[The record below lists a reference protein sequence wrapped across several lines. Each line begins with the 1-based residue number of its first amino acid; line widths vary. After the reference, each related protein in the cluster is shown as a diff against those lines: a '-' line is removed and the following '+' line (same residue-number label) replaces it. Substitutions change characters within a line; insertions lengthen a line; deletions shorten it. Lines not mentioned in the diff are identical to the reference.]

1 MSFGTDGTR
10 HVSGPARSGGDAL
23 SSDEERLSGGLAVSG
38 GGALSSDEERSSG
51 GAAVSGED
59 ASFGGGALSSDEER
73 LSGGLAVS
81 GEDAPF
87 GGGAQSSDEERL
99 SGGGARSGGDALPGE
114 DASSGGGPLSSVQER
129 FWFLDRM
136 HPGTALYNACSAIR
150 LSGPLD
156 PDAAA
161 RAVGEIVRR
170 HDVLRARFPADGGV
184 PRVCVGPV
192 RPVTTALIDLTGLH
206 PELRAAEAHRLAE
219 EHARRPFDLETGP
232 LIRTVLL
239 RSADDD
245 HTLLLNWH
253 HIICDGWSRQ
263 VFLDE
268 FLELVAAQAEFRAP
282 DLAPLPAQYADLVAR
297 RRHLREGDPVYEAE
311 LSYWRER
318 LSGISDARRLPPD
331 RTPPERFTPPAAAAR
346 RTLDPELMSR
356 VGKLAR
362 AERVTPFMVLLTAFA
377 ITLSRHLDQDD
388 VLVGTPSALR
398 EEVDADLLI
407 GPFLNM
413 LALRT
418 DLSGDPTVRQAL
430 ARVRETC
437 LGAYEHQEVAFQDIV
452 SALGTERAE
461 GDSQFFGV
469 TFQYIGTPSTRRGPG
484 GLTARAEEVEIGVAK
499 FDLTV
504 DVFAEEG
511 QTDVLAQ
518 YDSDLYRA
526 ETIDGLLGLWQSV
539 LDDMTLDPEQP
550 VGLIGAIGPEERALL
565 LDAATGATVAPA
577 DDCVLDVFE
586 QWAERTP
593 DAPALVHGG
602 TRLSY
607 GELDRAAN
615 RLAHR
620 LRGEGVT
627 PGSRVGIYM
636 ERSAESVVAVL
647 AVWKAGA
654 AHVPLDL
661 DSPAARRAMIVA
673 DAGVGVVVTQEGLV
687 TDLAGDPVRSVVA
700 GPDGAAPGHFPGTR
714 PERRLGPDSL
724 CYVMYTSGSTGRP
737 KGVMATHGSLRRIQL
752 AWEHAFAL
760 RGRIRS
766 HLQMANFSFD
776 GYLGE
781 LVRCMGSGATL
792 VVCPRETLLL
802 PARLLRLMRD
812 EGVDVADFVPTVL
825 RTLAAHIAESG
836 QDLAFL
842 KLLIVGSDT
851 FPADELER
859 IRRLCGPAT
868 DVVNCY
874 GLTEGTIDSTYFT
887 VGAEDTDTRSVLI
900 GTPLPGTEAYL
911 LDDRMRLVPP
921 GVPGTLYIAGPSLTR
936 GYLGAPGRTADAFV
950 PHPFATR
957 PGARM
962 YRTGDRG
969 RYRHG
974 PHGLRIEFL
983 GRRDHQLKVRGYR
996 VELGEIEAAFRRS
1009 PSIRD
1014 AVVLTEEEQ
1023 DTRRVHAYLV
1033 PSAGQEGVDWHA
1045 VVREHLPLYM
1055 LPDRLVLLPELPLT
1069 PNGKLDRAALPR
1081 AGGAEVA
1088 PPGTGRPARTPVEHT
1103 LLDLWRGVL
1112 RRADIGVNDDFFSHG
1127 GDSLMVM
1134 RVIAAAHDTWGVD
1147 ITVRAFFRAPTVA
1160 RLAPLVEQ
1168 LLADAAAHGSTD
1180 RKPGALDRIVPV
1192 ARKRIAYE
1200 EG

>member
-1 MSFGTDGTR
+1 MSFGT
-10 HVSGPARSGGDAL
+10 SGADQGPSGGHAL
-23 SSDEERLSGGLAVSG
+23 SPA
-38 GGALSSDEERSSG
+38 
-51 GAAVSGED
+51 
-59 ASFGGGALSSDEER
+59 
-73 LSGGLAVS
+73 
-81 GEDAPF
+81 
-87 GGGAQSSDEERL
+87 
-99 SGGGARSGGDALPGE
+99 
-114 DASSGGGPLSSVQER
+114 QER

-136 HPGTALYNACSAIR
+136 HPGTALYNSCSAIR
-150 LSGPLD
+150 LTGPLD
-156 PDAAA
+156 PGAAA
-161 RAVGEIVRR
+161 HAVAEIVRR

-184 PRVCVGPV
+184 PRVHIAPQLAVP
-192 RPVTTALIDLTGLH
+192 TALIDLTGLR
-206 PELRAAEAHRLAE
+206 PELRAAEARRLAD
-219 EHARRPFDLETGP
+219 EHARRPFDLESGP
-232 LIRTVLL
+232 LIRTALL

-253 HIICDGWSRQ
+253 HIIGDGWSKQ
-263 VFLDE
+263 VFVDE
-268 FLELVAAQAEFRAP
+268 FLELAAARAERRAP
-282 DLAPLPAQYADLVAR
+282 ELAPLPAQYADVVAR
-297 RRHLREGDPVYEAE
+297 RRKPTAGDPAYEAE
-311 LSYWRER
+311 LAYWRER
-318 LSGISDARRLPPD
+318 LSGLTDARRLPPD
-331 RTPPERFTPPAAAAR
+331 RTPAERSTPPAAAAR
-346 RTLDPELMSR
+346 RALDPELMDR
-356 VGKLAR
+356 IRKLAR
-362 AERVTPFMVLLTAFA
+362 EERVTPFMVLLTAFA
-377 ITLSRHLDQDD
+377 VTLSRRLDQDD
-388 VLVGTPSALR
+388 VVVGTPSAQR
-398 EEVDADLLI
+398 DDIDADQLI
-407 GPFLNM
+407 GPFLNT
-413 LALRT
+413 LALRA

-430 ARVRETC
+430 ARVAETC
-437 LGAYEHQEVAFQDIV
+437 LGAYDHQDIDFQDV
-452 SALGTERAE
+452 VAALGTERAD
-461 GDSQFFGV
+461 GDSQFLGV
-469 TFQYIGTPSTRRGPG
+469 TFQYIGTPSTRTGPG
-484 GLTARAEEVEIGVAK
+484 GLTARIEEVEPGVAK

-511 QTDVLAQ
+511 HTDVLAQ

-526 ETIDGLLGLWQSV
+526 ETVDGLLRQWESV
-539 LDDMTLDPEQP
+539 LDDMTRDPEQP
-550 VGLIGAIGPEERALL
+550 VGLTGGPRPEDRALL
-565 LDAATGATVAPA
+565 LDAARGAPVGPVGA
-577 DDCVLDVFE
+577 CVIDVFE
-586 QWAERTP
+586 QWAEREP
-593 DAPALVHGG
+593 GAPALVHGD

-620 LRGEGVT
+620 LRAEGVT
-627 PGSRVGIYM
+627 PASRVGIYM

-647 AVWKAGA
+647 AVWKTGA

-673 DAGVGVVVTQEGLV
+673 DAGVDVVVTQEGLV
-687 TDLAGDPVRSVVA
+687 PDLAGDGVRSVVA
-700 GPDGAAPGHFPGTR
+700 GPDGADPARFPGTR
-714 PERRLGPDSL
+714 PERALDPDSL

-760 RGRIRS
+760 RGRIRG

-781 LVRCMGSGATL
+781 LVRSIGSGATL

-802 PARLLRLMRD
+802 PARLLRLMHEER
-812 EGVDVADFVPTVL
+812 VDVADFVPTVL
-825 RTLAAHIAESG
+825 RTLAAHVTETR

-851 FPADELER
+851 FPADELAR
-859 IRRLCGPAT
+859 ISRLCGPDT

-887 VGAEDTDTRSVLI
+887 VGATDLDTRSVLI

-921 GVPGTLYIAGPSLTR
+921 GVPGTLHIAGPTLSR

-950 PHPFATR
+950 PNPFSAE

-974 PHGLRIEFL
+974 PDGLRIEFL
-983 GRRDHQLKVRGYR
+983 GRRDQQFKVRGYR

-1009 PSIRD
+1009 RRVRD
-1014 AVVLTEEEQ
+1014 AVVLTEAT
-1023 DTRRVHAYLV
+1023 DGDKDSGRVHAYLV

-1045 VVREHLPLYM
+1045 VLREQLPLYM

-1069 PNGKLDRAALPR
+1069 PNGKLDRAALPGARGTEVTAPGSGR
-1081 AGGAEVA
+1081 A
-1088 PPGTGRPARTPVEHT
+1088 ARTPVERT
-1103 LLDLWRGVL
+1103 LVELWHGVL
-1112 RRADIGVNDDFFSHG
+1112 GRTGIGVHDDFFNHG
-1127 GDSLMVM
+1127 GDSLKVM

-1160 RLAPLVEQ
+1160 RLAPLVER
-1168 LLADAAAHGSTD
+1168 LLADSVDSAASAASGASGTAAEE
-1180 RKPGALDRIVPV
+1180 PGGLDRIVPV
-1192 ARKRIAYE
+1192 ARQRIAYE

>member
-1 MSFGTDGTR
+1 MSFGTPGIRPLTPQA
-10 HVSGPARSGGDAL
+10 SPGADAL
-23 SSDEERLSGGLAVSG
+23 SPA
-38 GGALSSDEERSSG
+38 
-51 GAAVSGED
+51 
-59 ASFGGGALSSDEER
+59 
-73 LSGGLAVS
+73 
-81 GEDAPF
+81 
-87 GGGAQSSDEERL
+87 
-99 SGGGARSGGDALPGE
+99 
-114 DASSGGGPLSSVQER
+114 QER

-136 HPGTALYNACSAIR
+136 HPCTALYNVCSAIR
-150 LSGPLD
+150 LTGPLD
-156 PDAAA
+156 PGAAA

-184 PRVCVGPV
+184 PRVHVEPEL
-192 RPVTTALIDLTGLH
+192 PLTTQLIDLTGLD
-206 PELRAAEAHRLAE
+206 PELRAAEARRIAE
-219 EHARRPFDLETGP
+219 EHARRPFDLGTGP
-232 LIRTVLL
+232 LIRTALL
-239 RSADDD
+239 RSAADD

-263 VFLDE
+263 VFIDE
-268 FLELVAAQAEFRAP
+268 FLELVAAQAESRPAELP
-282 DLAPLPAQYADLVAR
+282 PLPVQYADLVAR
-297 RRHLREGDPVYEAE
+297 SHHPGAGDPAHEAE
-311 LSYWRER
+311 LAYWREQ
-318 LSGISDARRLPPD
+318 LSGLPELRRLPPD
-331 RTPPERFTPPAAAAR
+331 RTPPERATPPAAVAL
-346 RTLDPELMSR
+346 RTLDPELMQR
-356 VGKLAR
+356 IRELAR
-362 AERVTPFMVLLTAFA
+362 AERATPFMVLLTGFVIA
-377 ITLSRHLDQDD
+377 LSRHQDQDD
-388 VLVGTPSALR
+388 IVVGTPSALR
-398 EEVDADLLI
+398 EDIDADLLI

-418 DLSGDPTVRQAL
+418 DLSGAPTVRQAL
-430 ARVRETC
+430 ARVRQTC
-437 LGAYEHQEVAFQDIV
+437 LGAYGHQRVAFQDIV
-452 SALGTERAE
+452 AAIDTEHAE
-461 GDSQFFGV
+461 GDGQFFGV
-469 TFQYIGTPSTRRGPG
+469 TFQCIGTPSTRTGPG
-484 GLTARAEEVEIGVAK
+484 ALTASAEEVDIGVAK

-504 DVFAEEG
+504 DVCAEEG
-511 QTDVLAQ
+511 HTDALAQ
-518 YDSDLYRA
+518 YDSGLYRP
-526 ETIDGLLGLWQSV
+526 ETIDALLRLWQSV
-539 LDDMTLDPEQP
+539 LGDMARDPERP
-550 VGLIGAIGPEERALL
+550 VTLTGAPGPEDRTPLL
-565 LDAATGATVAPA
+565 RAATGAPVEPAEA
-577 DDCVLDVFE
+577 DDSVLDVFE
-586 QWAERTP
+586 QWAELQP
-593 DAPALVHGG
+593 DAPALVHGE
-602 TRLSY
+602 TRLTY

-661 DSPAARRAMIVA
+661 DSPASRRAMIVA
-673 DAGVGVVVTQEGLV
+673 DAGVDVVVTQEPLV
-687 TDLAGDPVRSVVA
+687 PDLADDSVRVLVA
-700 GPDGAAPGHFPGTR
+700 GPDGADPARFPGTR
-714 PERRLGPDSL
+714 PERLLGADSL

-760 RGRIRS
+760 RGRIRG

-781 LVRCMGSGATL
+781 LVRSIGSGATL

-812 EGVDVADFVPTVL
+812 EDIDVADFVPTVL
-825 RTLAAHIAESG
+825 RTLAAHVAESG
-836 QDLAFL
+836 ADLAFL

-851 FPADELER
+851 FPADELAR
-859 IRRLCGPAT
+859 IRGLCGPDT

-887 VGAEDTDTRSVLI
+887 VGADDHDTQSVLI

-911 LDDRMRLVPP
+911 LDDRMRMVPP
-921 GVPGTLYIAGPSLTR
+921 GVPGTLYIAGPTLSR

-950 PHPFATR
+950 PHPFADR

-969 RYRHG
+969 RYRQG

-1009 PSIRD
+1009 PYIRD
-1014 AVVLTEEEQ
+1014 AVVLTEGEQ
-1023 DTRRVHAYLV
+1023 DAKRLHAYLV
-1033 PSAGQEGVDWHA
+1033 PSAGQDGVDWHG
-1045 VVREHLPLYM
+1045 VLREHLPLYM
-1055 LPDRLVLLPELPLT
+1055 LPDRLALLTELPLT

-1081 AGGAEVA
+1081 VHSTEVA
-1088 PPGTGRPARTPVEHT
+1088 PPGTARPARTPVEHT
-1103 LLDLWRGVL
+1103 LLDLWRTAL
-1112 RRADIGVNDDFFSHG
+1112 RRTDIGVNDDFFSHG

-1147 ITVRAFFRAPTVA
+1147 ITVRAFFRASTVG
-1160 RLAPLVEQ
+1160 RLAPLVEK
-1168 LLADAAAHGSTD
+1168 LLAETAARGGTD
-1180 RKPGALDRIVPV
+1180 QTPGGPDRIVPV
-1192 ARKRIAYE
+1192 VRQRIAYE

>member
-1 MSFGTDGTR
+1 MSFGTPGTR
-10 HVSGPARSGGDAL
+10 LPSGPAPSGGHVL
-23 SSDEERLSGGLAVSG
+23 S
-38 GGALSSDEERSSG
+38 
-51 GAAVSGED
+51 
-59 ASFGGGALSSDEER
+59 
-73 LSGGLAVS
+73 
-81 GEDAPF
+81 P
-87 GGGAQSSDEERL
+87 AQES
-99 SGGGARSGGDALPGE
+99 
-114 DASSGGGPLSSVQER
+114 

-150 LSGPLD
+150 LTGPLD
-156 PDAAA
+156 PEAAA
-161 RAVGEIVRR
+161 RAVAGIVRR
-170 HDVLRARFPADGGV
+170 HDVLRTRFPADGGV
-184 PRVCVGPV
+184 PRVHVEPELPV
-192 RPVTTALIDLTGLH
+192 PTALIDLTGLH
-206 PELRAAEAHRLAE
+206 PERRAAEARRLAD

-253 HIICDGWSRQ
+253 HIICDGWSRH

-268 FLELVAAQAEFRAP
+268 FLELVAARAESRDP
-282 DLAPLPAQYADLVAR
+282 DLTPLPVQYADLVAG
-297 RRHLREGDPVYEAE
+297 RRHLRAGDPVYEAE
-311 LSYWRER
+311 LSYWREQ
-318 LSGISDARRLPPD
+318 LSGITDVRRLPPD
-331 RTPPERFTPPAAAAR
+331 RTPPERSTPQAAAAR
-346 RTLDPELMSR
+346 RALDPELMRR

-362 AERVTPFMVLLTAFA
+362 AERVTPFMVLLTAFV

-388 VLVGTPSALR
+388 VVVGTPSALR

-437 LGAYEHQEVAFQDIV
+437 LGAYEHQTVAFQDIV
-452 SALGTERAE
+452 SAIGAERTES
-461 GDSQFFGV
+461 DSQFFGV

-484 GLTARAEEVEIGVAK
+484 GLTARADEVEVGVAK

-526 ETIDGLLGLWQSV
+526 ETIEGLLGLWQSV
-539 LDDMTLDPEQP
+539 LDDMTLDPERP
-550 VGLIGAIGPEERALL
+550 VGLTGDLGPEERALL
-565 LDAATGATVAPA
+565 LDAATGAAVAPA

-593 DAPALVHGG
+593 DAPALVHGD

-654 AHVPLDL
+654 AHVSLDL

-673 DAGVGVVVTQEGLV
+673 DAGVGVVVTQEGIV
-687 TDLAGDPVRSVVA
+687 ADLAGDPVRGVVA
-700 GPDGAAPGHFPGTR
+700 GPDGADPGRFPDSR
-714 PERRLGPDSL
+714 PERGIGPDSL

-781 LVRCMGSGATL
+781 LVRSMGSGATL

-859 IRRLCGPAT
+859 IRRLCGPDT

-887 VGAEDTDTRSVLI
+887 VGAADQDTRSVLI

-1009 PSIRD
+1009 PSVRD
-1014 AVVLTEEEQ
+1014 AVVLTAEEQ
-1023 DTRRVHAYLV
+1023 GTRRVHAYLV
-1033 PSAGQEGVDWHA
+1033 PSAGQQDVDWHA

-1069 PNGKLDRAALPR
+1069 PNGKLDRAALPK

-1088 PPGTGRPARTPVEHT
+1088 PSGTARPARTPVEHT

-1134 RVIAAAHDTWGVD
+1134 RVIAAAHDAWGVD

-1160 RLAPLVEQ
+1160 RLAPLVEG
-1168 LLADAAAHGSTD
+1168 LLADCAAQGGTD
-1180 RKPGALDRIVPV
+1180 RSSGAPDRIVPV
-1192 ARKRIAYE
+1192 ARRRIAYE

>member
-1 MSFGTDGTR
+1 MSFGTPGTR
-10 HVSGPARSGGDAL
+10 PLSGPTAPSATDTL
-23 SSDEERLSGGLAVSG
+23 S
-38 GGALSSDEERSSG
+38 
-51 GAAVSGED
+51 
-59 ASFGGGALSSDEER
+59 
-73 LSGGLAVS
+73 
-81 GEDAPF
+81 P
-87 GGGAQSSDEERL
+87 
-99 SGGGARSGGDALPGE
+99 
-114 DASSGGGPLSSVQER
+114 VQES

-150 LSGPLD
+150 LRGPLD
-156 PDAAA
+156 AGATA
-161 RAVGEIVRR
+161 GAVREIVRR
-170 HDVLRARFPADGGV
+170 HDVLRASFPADGGV
-184 PRVCVGPV
+184 PRTRVASELPLA
-192 RPVTTALIDLTGLH
+192 TALIDLTGLR
-206 PELRAAEAHRLAE
+206 PEHRAAEAHRLAE
-219 EHARRPFDLETGP
+219 EHARRPFDLESGP

-239 RSADDD
+239 RSADDE

-253 HIICDGWSRQ
+253 HIVSDGWSRQ

-268 FLELVAAQAEFRAP
+268 FLELVGAQAEFREP
-282 DLAPLPAQYADLVAR
+282 DLSPLPVQYADLVAR
-297 RRHLREGDPVYEAE
+297 RRHLSAGHPVYDAE
-311 LSYWRER
+311 LAYWRAR
-318 LSGISDARRLPPD
+318 LSALPDVRRLPPD
-331 RTPPERFTPPAAAAR
+331 RTPPGRATPPAATAR
-346 RTLDPELMSR
+346 RTLDPGLMGR
-356 VGKLAR
+356 IRELAR
-362 AERVTPFMVLLTAFA
+362 AERGTPFMVLLTGFVIA
-377 ITLSRHLDQDD
+377 LSRHMDQDD

-398 EEVDADLLI
+398 EDVDADLLI

-430 ARVRETC
+430 ARVRQTC
-437 LGAYEHQEVAFQDIV
+437 LGAYEHQTVSFQDVV
-452 SALGTERAE
+452 SALDTER
-461 GDSQFFGV
+461 GDGDGDGQFFGV
-469 TFQYIGTPSTRRGPG
+469 TFQYIAAPSTRTGPG
-484 GLTARAEEVEIGVAK
+484 ALTASAEEVDIGVAK

-504 DVFAEEG
+504 DVFADEER
-511 QTDVLAQ
+511 TDVLAH
-518 YDSDLYRA
+518 YDSGLYRA
-526 ETIDGLLGLWQSV
+526 ETVDGLLRLWRSV
-539 LDDMTLDPEQP
+539 LDDMTRDPEQP
-550 VGLIGAIGPEERALL
+550 VGLTGALGSEDRALL
-565 LDAATGATVAPA
+565 LGAATGVPVASDA
-577 DDCVLDVFE
+577 SAGSVAEGCVLDVFE
-586 QWAERTP
+586 QWADRTP
-593 DAPALVHGG
+593 DAPALVHGD
-602 TRLSY
+602 TRLTY

-620 LRGEGVT
+620 LLGEGVT

-661 DSPAARRAMIVA
+661 DSPASRRAMIVA
-673 DAGVGVVVTQEGLV
+673 DAGVEVVVTQGSIV
-687 TDLAGDPVRSVVA
+687 ADLAGDPVRSLMA
-700 GPDGAAPGHFPGTR
+700 GPDGGVPGGAARADSAGTPGTR
-714 PERRLGPDSL
+714 PERDLGPDSL

-760 RGRIRS
+760 RGRIRA

-781 LVRCMGSGATL
+781 LVRCVGSGATL

-802 PARLLRLMRD
+802 PARLLRLMRE

-825 RTLAAHIAESG
+825 RTLAAHVAESRA
-836 QDLAFL
+836 DLAFL

-851 FPADELER
+851 FPADELAR
-859 IRRLCGPAT
+859 IRGLCGPET
-868 DVVNCY
+868 DMVNCY

-887 VGAEDTDTRSVLI
+887 VGADDHDTRCVLI

-921 GVPGTLYIAGPSLTR
+921 GVPGTLYIAGPTLSR

-950 PHPFATR
+950 PHPFASR
-957 PGARM
+957 PGERM

-974 PHGLRIEFL
+974 PQGLRIEFL

-1009 PSIRD
+1009 PHVRD
-1014 AVVLTEEEQ
+1014 AVVLTEGEP
-1023 DTRRVHAYLV
+1023 DAKRVHAYLV
-1033 PSAGQEGVDWHA
+1033 PKAGQDGVDWHG
-1045 VVREHLPLYM
+1045 VLREHLPLYM
-1055 LPDRLVLLPELPLT
+1055 LPDRLVLLTELPLT
-1069 PNGKLDRAALPR
+1069 PNGKLDRAAL
-1081 AGGAEVA
+1081 AGAVGTEVA
-1088 PPGTGRPARTPVEHT
+1088 PPGTSRPASTPVEHT
-1103 LLDLWRGVL
+1103 LLDLWRTAL

-1147 ITVRAFFRAPTVA
+1147 ITVRAFFRASTVA

-1168 LLADAAAHGSTD
+1168 LLAEPATD
-1180 RKPGALDRIVPV
+1180 GGTDEGPGRLDRIVPV
-1192 ARKRIAYE
+1192 ARQRIVYE